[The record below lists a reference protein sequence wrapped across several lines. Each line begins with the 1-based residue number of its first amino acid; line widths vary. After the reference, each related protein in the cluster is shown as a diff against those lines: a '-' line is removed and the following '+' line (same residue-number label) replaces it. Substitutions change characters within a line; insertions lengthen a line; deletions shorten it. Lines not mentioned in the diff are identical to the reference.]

1 MAIFLNIWKI
11 KKENT
16 QKIGTIR
23 LLKHAKYLKVVYNG
37 TPDALFVFFQKKPH
51 IFCLHLFKFGYFYDL

>member
-37 TPDALFVFFQKKPH
+37 TPDALFVFFQKETSY
-51 IFCLHLFKFGYFYDL
+51 FLFALVQIWLFL

>member
-37 TPDALFVFFQKKPH
+37 TPDALFVFFQKKTSY
-51 IFCLHLFKFGYFYDL
+51 FLFALVQIWLFL